1 MFNLN
6 IQKME
11 NNATRKSITSHFILL
26 NLIVLPF
33 VAFPQNKDSH
43 TFIDSLFQ
51 LSEITTNS
59 TGSDFGPAIVQD
71 SLYFTTYN
79 GSHTER
85 RIHKPG
91 DIEFYKMYKSVIDS
105 QGNTNGERMPLTP
118 FITQF
123 NEGPVSWCEKT
134 GELFIT
140 VNYPDQSLKS
150 KKFQH
155 EVNHLKIVIAKR
167 MNGKWK
173 QFTEFPFNNPDYS
186 VGHPAVTQSGDT
198 LVFSSEKPGGF
209 GETDLYYSVRKNGNW
224 DHPVNLGAN
233 INTAG
238 KEEFASFTDQS
249 YNGKFL
255 VFSSAGRF
263 GMGGL
268 DLYYTRFPSDYKD
281 IVHFES
287 PVNSSSDDFAM
298 TIPKDA
304 EYGYLTSNRTGTG
317 DDDIYKFMF
326 KKKENPQKC
335 ITIYAIDQTSKHPIS
350 DVMIVGCDNKFYT
363 TDKVGRVVCFPFNG
377 KQCEVTAST
386 FGYQEKSK
394 ILRQNYTNG
403 TEIACDTIWMDIAVN
418 KKIALKNIYFDFNK
432 WDILPESAMELNR
445 LVALMQGNPG
455 MNVVLSSHTDDR
467 GTEVY
472 NLKLSQLR
480 AEASVNYVVSKG
492 INHSRITGMG
502 YGKSQLIHKSASGN
516 KLTPEQNRE
525 NRRTEIFIPGFIRGE
540 SVKQRQ
546 GDYSIDKQVVSV
558 DSAPSK
564 KEERF
569 ENKVNKSNEDISV
582 TKPIVLLGAFSD
594 LKIATELVQK
604 LKSEGKKARILTD
617 NSKLYRVGIEYPDI
631 IEARKALEYLKKT
644 FKDAWVLQK

>member
-11 NNATRKSITSHFILL
+11 NNATGKSINSPLFLVI
-26 NLIVLPF
+26 LIVLPLA
-33 VAFPQNKDSH
+33 AFSQNKDNH
-43 TFIDSLFQ
+43 IFIDSLFQ

-59 TGSDFGPAIVQD
+59 PGSDFGPAIVQD
-71 SLYFTTYN
+71 SLYFTTYIDHPY
-79 GSHTER
+79 GKR
-85 RIHKPG
+85 VHKTG
-91 DIEFYKMYKSVIDS
+91 NIEFYKMYKSVIDS
-105 QGNTNGERMPLTP
+105 HGNTIGERMPLTP

-123 NEGPVSWCEKT
+123 NEGPVAWCEKT

-150 KKFQH
+150 KKYLH
-155 EVNHLKIVIAKR
+155 EVNRLKIVIAKR

-173 QFTEFPFNNPDYS
+173 QISEFPYNNPQYS

-198 LVFSSEKPGGF
+198 LVFSSDKPGGF

-224 DHPVNLGAN
+224 DNPVNLGAK
-233 INTAG
+233 INTTG
-238 KEEFASFTDQS
+238 KEEFAAFTDQS

-255 VFSSAGRF
+255 VFSSSGRF

-287 PVNSSSDDFAM
+287 PINSPSDDFAM

-304 EYGYLTSNRTGTG
+304 DYGYLTSNRPGTG
-317 DDDIYKFMF
+317 DDHIYKFTL
-326 KKKENPQKC
+326 KKRGKPQKC
-335 ITIYAIDQTSKHPIS
+335 ITINVIDQTSRHPIS
-350 DVMIVGCDNKFYT
+350 DVMIEGCDHKFYT
-363 TDKVGRVVCFPFNG
+363 TDKDGKVACFPFTG

-386 FGYQEKSK
+386 FGYQGKTK
-394 ILRQNYTNG
+394 ILRQNYLPG
-403 TEIACDTIWMDIAVN
+403 EDIACDTIWMEIAVN

-432 WDILPESAMELNR
+432 WDILPESVKELNR
-445 LVALMQGNPG
+445 LVALMQENPG

-467 GTEVY
+467 GTEIY

-480 AEASVNYVVSKG
+480 AEASVNYVVSNG

-502 YGKSQLIHKSASGN
+502 YGKSQLIHKSASGI

-540 SVKQRQ
+540 SVKQKQ
-546 GDYSIDKQVVSV
+546 GDYSIDKQVFSA

-564 KEERF
+564 KEGRY
-569 ENKVNKSNEDISV
+569 ENKANKSSEDISV
-582 TKPIVLLGAFSD
+582 TKSIVLLGAFAD

-631 IEARKALEYLKKT
+631 IEARKALGNLKKT
-644 FKDAWVLQK
+644 YKDAWVLQK